1 MSLQFVLTAVKRHF
15 IIVVLGLV
23 VVIVAFVLLSELNSR
38 KEEPLSPSAS
48 LTEDTTFVPTAIIQ
62 ASQSQR
68 PPAPPRKEEQ
78 PTPQLSR
85 PHRETP
91 KDTVTDDQKDPR
103 GEQRKT
109 EIAKLQQELSS
120 LAQEIAQLRT
130 EDEEQKAWRN
140 EQLQMLE
147 NHAREIVNLGSSL
160 QQVFKTPRQ
169 IRIMATNLQQQA
181 KILQSQAQSAT
192 QPVGTSAAQQKIRAE
207 KQSTLEDMASDLD
220 DIALKLQRTQGDPSR
235 VKVIAI
241 EIQRKGGELQ
251 RTIETNR
258 RQKTPPNTQLISLE
272 KKYES
277 LNNKI
282 LELQRQQVAE
292 NL

>member
-1 MSLQFVLTAVKRHF
+1 MSLQFVLTEVKRHF

-85 PHRETP
+85 PLRETP
-91 KDTVTDDQKDPR
+91 KDTVTDDQKDTR

-120 LAQEIAQLRT
+120 LAQEIAQVRT

-169 IRIMATNLQQQA
+169 IRITATNLQQQA
-181 KILQSQAQSAT
+181 KILQSQAQSAA

-272 KKYES
+272 KKHES